1 MSNWQP
7 SWCAAAK
14 QQTNHD
20 TFTNHMSSHD
30 PVFLRERCSSA
41 SLTTNFVQTATKCW
55 HQGTKT
61 ADLLLQRMRI
71 GKLLGSEGCWRCL
84 VSEQTVSDQQVGF
97 LLKPTGN
104 FEKSETYKGDQF
116 DASEISST
124 SVAKLATTRHVSPCD
139 CFYLFEAMLFSK
151 RAGPKVTTQRH
162 QYGQRISQV
171 NKLTLNQTKLLPL
184 FKWLD
189 TPFSNN
195 SLQI

>member
-20 TFTNHMSSHD
+20 TFTNHMCSHD

-61 ADLLLQRMRI
+61 ADLLLDEN
-71 GKLLGSEGCWRCL
+71 GKGRLRKAEGFW
-84 VSEQTVSDQQVGF
+84 SEQVSDQVGF
-97 LLKPTGN
+97 SEPMETLKSLKHT
-104 FEKSETYKGDQF
+104 KVIK

-124 SVAKLATTRHVSPCD
+124 SVAKLATSFVSPCD